1 MKIIKIPK
9 ASTNPDTRP
18 SKKLVEALDADEETE
33 KANTIARRFI
43 SYRPR
48 SESELRKRLL
58 KTFSPEAVSNSVAQM
73 YREDLLDDSR
83 FAQMWV
89 DSRQQSRP
97 KSKRAVKQELISKG
111 ISEQNAEQAISEIH
125 DLENALICV
134 KKKVRSLTGLE
145 KEEFYKKLEGYL
157 QRRGFSFSITKAA
170 IQHGWEFSQS
180 EINNTIDPI
189 NL

>member
-9 ASTNPDTRP
+9 ASTNSNYSLT
-18 SKKLVEALDADEETE
+18 KKFAEAFDSDEETE

-58 KTFSPEAVSNSVAQM
+58 KTFSSEVTSKSIAQM
-73 YREDLLDDSR
+73 YRDGLLDDSR

-97 KSKRAVKQELISKG
+97 KSRKAIKQELISKG
-111 ISEQNAEQAISEIH
+111 ISEHNAEQAISEIH
-125 DLENALICV
+125 DLENAWICV

-145 KEEFYKKLEGYL
+145 KEEFSKKLEGHL
-157 QRRGFSFSITKAA
+157 QRRGFNFSVSSAA
-170 IQHGWEFSQS
+170 IQQGWEFSQS
-180 EINNTIDPI
+180 EKNTIDSI

>member
-9 ASTNPDTRP
+9 ASTNSNYSLT
-18 SKKLVEALDADEETE
+18 KKFAEAFDSDEETE

-58 KTFSPEAVSNSVAQM
+58 KTFSSEVTSKSIAQM
-73 YREDLLDDSR
+73 YRDGLLDDSR

-97 KSKRAVKQELISKG
+97 KSKRTIKQELLSKG
-111 ISEQNAEQAISEIH
+111 ISEHTAEQAVSEIH
-125 DLENALICV
+125 DLENALVCV
-134 KKKVRSLTGLE
+134 RKKIRSMNSLE

-157 QRRGFSFSITKAA
+157 QRRGFSFSVSKTA
-170 IQHGWEFSQS
+170 IQQGWELNQS
-180 EINNTIDPI
+180 EINNTIDTI

>member
-9 ASTNPDTRP
+9 DSTNLDT
-18 SKKLVEALDADEETE
+18 SLTKNLVEDLRKDEEKE

-58 KTFSPEAVSNSVAQM
+58 KTFSPEVVSNSVAQM
-73 YREDLLDDSR
+73 YRENLLDDSR

-97 KSKRAVKQELISKG
+97 KSRRATKQE
-111 ISEQNAEQAISEIH
+111 
-125 DLENALICV
+125 
-134 KKKVRSLTGLE
+134 
-145 KEEFYKKLEGYL
+145 
-157 QRRGFSFSITKAA
+157 
-170 IQHGWEFSQS
+170 
-180 EINNTIDPI
+180 
-189 NL
+189 

>member
-9 ASTNPDTRP
+9 VSTNSDYNLT
-18 SKKLVEALDADEETE
+18 KKLAKAFDSDEETE
-33 KANTIARRFI
+33 KSNTIARRFI

-48 SESELRKRLL
+48 SESELRKKLL
-58 KTFSPEAVSNSVAQM
+58 TLFSPEVASRSIAQM
-73 YREDLLDDSR
+73 YREGLLDDSR

-97 KSKRAVKQELISKG
+97 KSKRAIKQELLSKG
-111 ISEQNAEQAISEIH
+111 ISEHHAEQAVSEIH

-134 KKKVRSLTGLE
+134 RKKARSLRGIE

-157 QRRGFSFSITKAA
+157 QRRGFSFSVSKTA
-170 IQHGWEFSQS
+170 IQQGWEFKQS
-180 EINNTIDPI
+180 EINNTIDSI

>member
-9 ASTNPDTRP
+9 DSTNLDTILT
-18 SKKLVEALDADEETE
+18 KNLVEDRRKDEEEE

-58 KTFSPEAVSNSVAQM
+58 KTFSPEVVSSSVAQM
-73 YREDLLDDSR
+73 YRENLLDDSR

-97 KSKRAVKQELISKG
+97 KSKKAIKQELLSKG
-111 ISEQNAEQAISEIH
+111 ISEHTAEQAVSDIY
-125 DLENALICV
+125 DLENAFVCV
-134 KKKVRSLTGLE
+134 KKKIRSMTGLE
-145 KEEFYKKLEGYL
+145 KEQFYKKLEGHL
-157 QRRGFSFSITKAA
+157 QRRGFSFSVSKTA
-170 IQHGWEFSQS
+170 IRQGWELNQS
-180 EINNTIDPI
+180 EFNNTIDTI

>member
-9 ASTNPDTRP
+9 DSTNLDT
-18 SKKLVEALDADEETE
+18 SLTKNLVEDLRKDEEKE

-58 KTFSPEAVSNSVAQM
+58 KTFSPEVVSNSVAQM
-73 YREDLLDDSR
+73 YRENLLDDSR

-97 KSKRAVKQELISKG
+97 KSRRATKQELISKG
-111 ISEQNAEQAISEIH
+111 ISEHNAEQAISEIH
-125 DLENALICV
+125 DLENAWICV

-145 KEEFYKKLEGYL
+145 KEAFYRKLEGHL
-157 QRRGFSFSITKAA
+157 QRRGFNFSVSSAA
-170 IQHGWEFSQS
+170 IQQGWELSQS
-180 EINNTIDPI
+180 EINNTIDTI